1 LLSSYRIINSWMLH
15 WFWTNSNLPLLHR
28 FIIQDSNLLFYDQ
41 RSSLTPPETKPTGWV
56 CCHQGQINC
65 CLSRAAISFDLS
77 VTLIFTSLTKLLL
90 YGWIV
95 STHYYKLSA
104 KLLIYSHAYMASFQ
118 KIYIELVLSLFF
130 FVFLRFK
137 IISCYWIKLIKLTF
151 LISLLLLLPW
161 LICLIAIKVPFMLDE
176 IWQLTCQSI
185 HRY

>member
-1 LLSSYRIINSWMLH
+1 MTKLKGSVLYFRPTRVLCCRLTISGQFLVIFVVFMQDCKLLDVTLILNKFLICL
-15 WFWTNSNLPLLHR
+15 LLHR

-77 VTLIFTSLTKLLL
+77 VTLIFTSVTNFLL
-90 YGWIV
+90 YG

-118 KIYIELVLSLFF
+118 KVYIELVLSLFF

-137 IISCYWIKLIKLTF
+137 IISCY
-151 LISLLLLLPW
+151 
-161 LICLIAIKVPFMLDE
+161 
-176 IWQLTCQSI
+176 
-185 HRY
+185 